1 VIKYLVFDFDGTIAD
16 STEGILQT
24 TRATFARMGLPRPD
38 DADVRQGIGLP
49 LKGALR
55 TAGLPEDRLDE
66 GADIY
71 HEVFYEVA
79 PKHIVLFPG
88 IKEALEKLASRG
100 YRMAIATSRSEHSL
114 VMLLGEHGIAQYFEV
129 LGSVGCVDN
138 PKPAP
143 DIVLWVLGRMGATPD
158 QSLVIGDTVYDIQ
171 MGKAARCSTCAVT
184 YGNHGPEQLRTAEP
198 DFLIDDMRELARL
211 LKDN

>member
-1 VIKYLVFDFDGTIAD
+1 MIRYLVFDFDGTLAD
-16 STEGILQT
+16 STEGIIKT
-24 TRATFARMGLPRPD
+24 TRATFARMGLPMPEDR
-38 DADVRQGIGLP
+38 DVRQGIGLP
-49 LKGALR
+49 LRGALR
-55 TAGLPEDRLDE
+55 TAGIPEDRIEE

-88 IKEALEKLASRG
+88 AKEALEGLASRG

-158 QSLVIGDTVYDIQ
+158 QTLVIGDTVYDIQ
-171 MGKAARCSTCAVT
+171 MGKAAGCSTCAVT
-184 YGNHGPEQLRTAEP
+184 YGNHGPDQLRTSSP
-198 DFLIDDMRELARL
+198 DYMVDDLRELPEL
-211 LKDN
+211 LQED

>member
-1 VIKYLVFDFDGTIAD
+1 MIKYLVFDFDGTLAD

-24 TRATFARMGLPRPD
+24 TRATFARMGLPMPE

-55 TAGLPEDRLDE
+55 TAGVPENRLDE

-88 IKEALEKLASRG
+88 VKEALEKLASRG
-100 YRMAIATSRSEHSL
+100 YRMSIATSRSEQSL
-114 VMLLGEHGIAQYFEV
+114 VMLLGEHGISQYFEV
-129 LGSVGCVDN
+129 LGSVGCVEN

-158 QSLVIGDTVYDIQ
+158 QTLVIGDTVYDVQ
-171 MGKAARCSTCAVT
+171 MGKSARCSTC
-184 YGNHGPEQLRTAEP
+184 R
-198 DFLIDDMRELARL
+198 ARRSY
-211 LKDN
+211 